1 MNDTHKTSSADRS
14 IREKIFCAIDTPDL
28 ARAQALAALLS
39 GHIGGIKLGLEF
51 FSAHGP
57 DGVREVMG
65 ASGNTDL
72 FLDLKFHDI
81 PNTVAAAIGAA
92 AALGPR
98 LINVH
103 AGGGPAMLEA
113 ARKAAQDAADASDID
128 RPLVLGVTVLT
139 SLDGTDLRAMGVHA
153 QMGKNIKVEDQV
165 VRLASL
171 AAEAGLDGIICS
183 AREVGAL
190 RIALGPDFIL
200 VTPGIRLA
208 SAGTDDQKRVTTPAD
223 ALRAGADYL
232 VIGRPITSDPDPAA
246 AADRIVA
253 EAAAALD

>member
-1 MNDTHKTSSADRS
+1 MNDTHSPSAADQS

-28 ARAQALAALLS
+28 ARAQALAALLP

-57 DGVREVMG
+57 DGMRKVMDCAG
-65 ASGNTDL
+65 DTDL

-81 PNTVAAAIGAA
+81 PNTVAAAMGAA
-92 AALGPR
+92 AALVPR
-98 LINVH
+98 FINVH

-113 ARKAAQDAADASDID
+113 ARQAAQDAASAAGIA

-139 SLDGTDLRAMGVHA
+139 SLDDADLGAMGVHT
-153 QMGKNIKVEDQV
+153 QVEDQV
-165 VRLASL
+165 VRLAAL
-171 AAEAGLDGIICS
+171 AAQAGLDGVVCS
-183 AREVGAL
+183 AREIAAL
-190 RIALGPDFIL
+190 RLALGPDFIL
-200 VTPGIRLA
+200 VTPGIRPA
-208 SAGTDDQKRVTTPAD
+208 SAETDDQKRVTTPAD

-232 VIGRPITSDPDPAA
+232 VIGRPITGDPDPAA

-253 EAAAALD
+253 EAAAALA